1 MSPRIGLNF
10 NQLLSTSI
18 KIVDTEGWEA
28 LTISY
33 LAKKLTIQ
41 PPSIYNHIKNLD
53 ELKNSVALHG
63 ITQLYEKLRESVEG
77 KNNEKAIFALAF
89 AYLDYAR
96 THPGLYKATL
106 SPSQTPGDEYRLTGN
121 KILNLIYEL
130 LKPYNLTDIELI
142 HAVRGLRSL
151 LHGFV
156 SLEKIDGFG
165 INIPID
171 ESVLFVLKNYVRNLK
186 LYIKQ

>member
-10 NQLLSTSI
+10 NELLRASI

-41 PPSIYNHIKNLD
+41 PPSIYNHVKNLD
-53 ELKNSVALHG
+53 ELKNSVALYA
-63 ITQLYEKLRESVEG
+63 ITQLYEQLKEAVHHQR
-77 KNNEKAIFALAF
+77 NEKAIFALAF
-89 AYLDYAR
+89 AYLNYAR

-106 SPSQTPGDEYRLTGN
+106 SPSQTPEDEYHQTAN
-121 KILNLIYEL
+121 KILNLIYEIM
-130 LKPYNLTDIELI
+130 KPYHLTDIEQI

-156 SLEKIDGFG
+156 SLEKSEGFG

-171 ESVLFVLKNYVRNLK
+171 ESVLFVLKNYISNLK
-186 LYIKQ
+186 Q